1 MYKSDGGGGGGL
13 GNLIYGIDKY
23 VPPGDIMFLIVFHPY
38 IGYLNRSA
46 FSLRSMAVLVGRA
59 NKPRWGKVGER
70 LK

>member
-1 MYKSDGGGGGGL
+1 MYKSDGGL

-23 VPPGDIMFLIVFHPY
+23 VPPGDIMFLIIFHPY